1 MLAALSLFVCALALG
16 ASWQS
21 SSADVLAEDDRK
33 AADAFIKAND
43 LGTSVIQI
51 ENMLTGARCGQCFG
65 RCTLTARRARTDPLP
80 CTLPGRCENVCY
92 LTDEVRAEHS
102 EQLASSSVKVAP
114 KPEKA
119 AREVSKLQNA

>member
-33 AADAFIKAND
+33 AADAFIKANN

-65 RCTLTARRARTDPLP
+65 RCTLTARRARTVRYRALCLEDVKMYVILL
-80 CTLPGRCENVCY
+80 TKCERN
-92 LTDEVRAEHS
+92 T
-102 EQLASSSVKVAP
+102 ASNSP
-114 KPEKA
+114 RRP
-119 AREVSKLQNA
+119 